1 MPVVSIEW
9 KEGMKFG
16 NILIKRAGYSLNQK
30 YQKVKNSWDIFFS
43 F

>member
-16 NILIKRAGYSLNQK
+16 NILHKKDGYFLNQK
-30 YQKVKNSWDIFFS
+30 YQKVKE
-43 F
+43 